1 MPAGWKWG
9 PGTADESFEGQQGMR
24 QPISG
29 SGRPRSQGSVSG
41 GAQAG
46 IDLAG
51 DIALEAADDLGLGQ
65 ALGGAPL
72 DVRAGR
78 GVGAHPGDDDPPQ
91 GVIGLAVAAGVE
103 AVAGALARGGGDR
116 GGGAQVRPGRLGPQ
130 PRGVVPG
137 GDQERGGG
145 VGADAVQGE
154 QAVTS
159 GTISSSRRPGLAARG
174 TARVV
179 PARAARSGWRSRRCC
194 RGGAAAMRSRL
205 PGPLRCGGRTG
216 SAGRRA
222 RSRSGTGPG

>member
-1 MPAGWKWG
+1 MPTGWKWG

-78 GVGAHPGDDDPPQ
+78 GVGAHPGGDDPPQ
-91 GVIGLAVAAGVE
+91 GVVGLA
-103 AVAGALARGGGDR
+103 GAARGLGG
-116 GGGAQVRPGRLGPQ
+116 GGGAL
-130 PRGVVPG
+130 PRGAGV
-137 GDQERGGG
+137 GGG
-145 VGADAVQGE
+145 
-154 QAVTS
+154 
-159 GTISSSRRPGLAARG
+159 
-174 TARVV
+174 
-179 PARAARSGWRSRRCC
+179 
-194 RGGAAAMRSRL
+194 
-205 PGPLRCGGRTG
+205 GR
-216 SAGRRA
+216 
-222 RSRSGTGPG
+222 